1 MSSGACRQVL
11 SMSCARGVTYGSR
24 PKGFLASVGEEAK
37 ERVTQAVTLLR
48 EVDKL
53 RGSGQ
58 AESCIEQLKSVL
70 DAAGSSST
78 SSDLPEAMAWLQVS
92 HGREK

>member
-1 MSSGACRQVL
+1 
-11 SMSCARGVTYGSR
+11 
-24 PKGFLASVGEEAK
+24 
-37 ERVTQAVTLLR
+37 VTLLR